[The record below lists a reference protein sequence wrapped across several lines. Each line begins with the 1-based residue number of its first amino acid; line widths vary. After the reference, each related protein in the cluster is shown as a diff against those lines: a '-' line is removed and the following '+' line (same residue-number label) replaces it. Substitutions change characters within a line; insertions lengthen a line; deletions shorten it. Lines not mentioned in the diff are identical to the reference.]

1 MYTSESINIKSQVIN
16 NIMLQMSMY
25 IDRAAVDILQKVL
38 EEQFVFLNVE
48 QITTLP
54 AEINRST
61 EEKNR
66 YLAGLY
72 QVKKRNL
79 SRETMEQYMRA
90 IKSLAAV
97 IDKPYTE
104 MDELDIDYYLQCYE
118 QRNVSRT
125 GKKNQASTVNNER
138 RYLSAFFTW
147 LRKNGLIKQN
157 KSVVVYMKVYV
168 TKFALESGILECEV
182 DSVNE
187 FGSVYVANSPYD
199 NDRYAHE
206 GEWFTDRQ
214 AAIDKAYQM
223 RFEAVQNLYL
233 KIEQLMHMEF

>member
-1 MYTSESINIKSQVIN
+1 MYTNASVNLKSQVIN
-16 NIMLQMSMY
+16 NIMLQMAMY
-25 IDRAAVDILQKVL
+25 IDKAAVDILQKVL

-54 AEINRST
+54 VEISRST

-79 SRETMEQYMRA
+79 AKETLEQYMRA

-147 LRKNGLIKQN
+147 LRKEKFTQGNPVEL
-157 KSVVVYMKVYV
+157 VEPMKEIR
-168 TKFALESGILECEV
+168 K
-182 DSVNE
+182 
-187 FGSVYVANSPYD
+187 P
-199 NDRYAHE
+199 
-206 GEWFTDRQ
+206 
-214 AAIDKAYQM
+214 ID
-223 RFEAVQNLYL
+223 
-233 KIEQLMHMEF
+233 

>member
-25 IDRAAVDILQKVL
+25 IDKAAVDILQKVL

-79 SRETMEQYMRA
+79 SRETMEQYLRS
-90 IKSLAAV
+90 IRSLAAV
-97 IDKPYTE
+97 IDKPYTD
-104 MDELDIDYYLQCYE
+104 MDEIEREGPDPRAVERFRRQPY
-118 QRNVSRT
+118 
-125 GKKNQASTVNNER
+125 QAAR
-138 RYLSAFFTW
+138 MIRDQG
-147 LRKNGLIKQN
+147 RKLEH
-157 KSVVVYMKVYV
+157 KSVAQYIAD
-168 TKFALESGILECEV
+168 KFGIDGE
-182 DSVNE
+182 D
-187 FGSVYVANSPYD
+187 D
-199 NDRYAHE
+199 NRGQE
-206 GEWFTDRQ
+206 NT
-214 AAIDKAYQM
+214 
-223 RFEAVQNLYL
+223 
-233 KIEQLMHMEF
+233 